1 MPNAIAVIH
10 EEKGVFGVSFPDFPD
25 CISTAATLDD
35 ALARGAQALA
45 LHIEGMI
52 ADGEALPELRGIER
66 MRIDEA
72 DWLAGGI
79 IAAVPVEFPGKA
91 ARINISIDETLLKM
105 VDRAAESAGQSRSG
119 FIANAVRQ
127 RIAMRG

>member
-10 EEKGVFGVSFPDFPD
+10 EEKGVFGVSFPDFPG
-25 CISTAATLDD
+25 CVTTSTGLDD
-35 ALARGAQALA
+35 ALARSAQALA
-45 LHIEGMI
+45 FHVASMA

-66 MRIDEA
+66 LRAEEA
-72 DWLAGGI
+72 DWLVDGV
-79 IAAVPVEFPGKA
+79 IAAIPVELPGKA

-105 VDRAAESAGQSRSG
+105 VDRAAEASGQSRSG

-127 RIAMRG
+127 RIAARV